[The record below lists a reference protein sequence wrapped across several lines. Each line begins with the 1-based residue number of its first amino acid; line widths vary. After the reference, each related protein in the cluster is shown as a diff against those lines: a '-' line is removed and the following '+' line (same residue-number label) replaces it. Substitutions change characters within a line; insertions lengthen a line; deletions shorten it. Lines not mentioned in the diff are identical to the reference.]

1 MRRID
6 IMVDLE
12 TLGTNSNSTVFQISA
27 VSFNIKTGEKY
38 DIFNKIIDIT
48 TIKDNKI
55 TGDTLKWWLKTDK
68 ELLNKLINNKESIN
82 NIEAW
87 SSFYNWIVS
96 QSINKKDIY
105 LWGNGIKFDNV
116 MIDTQMSMVGI
127 KYPIFYRNDRDV
139 RTIVDLA
146 CMKLNTNIEDFKK
159 LIPMIGEQHNALD
172 DCVYQIKLV
181 NYCYNE
187 LMK

>member
-55 TGDTLKWWLKTDK
+55 TGDTLKWWLETDK
-68 ELLNKLINNKESIN
+68 KLLNKLINNKESIS

-96 QSINKKDIY
+96 QSINIKDIY
-105 LWGNGIKFDNV
+105 LWGNGIKFDNT
-116 MIDTQMSMVGI
+116 MIDTQMSMIGI

-146 CMKLNTNIEDFKK
+146 CMKLNTNIENFKK
-159 LIPMIGEQHNALD
+159 LIPIVGEKHNALD
-172 DCVYQIKLV
+172 DCIYQIKLV
-181 NYCYNE
+181 NYCYDE